1 MTTDPLPAP
10 HYAGFGRRFAAFVL
24 DWLFLTFVTGVY
36 ALLGGG
42 GTLAA
47 LLGVALALGGLPQDI
62 AGVVVAVVAVTV
74 VTVVVGAV
82 LIHGLYW
89 VLLTG
94 LAGATLGK
102 LALGL
107 RVVDEAG
114 GRPGL
119 ARAFMREVPGKFVS
133 KSALFLGYFWVLKDG
148 RKQAWHDKIAGTYVL
163 LIRP

>member
-1 MTTDPLPAP
+1 MTPNPAATP
-10 HYAGFGRRFAAFVL
+10 RYAGFGRRFAAFLL
-24 DWLFLTFVTGVY
+24 DALFLTFVTGVY
-36 ALLGGG
+36 ALLVSG

-47 LLGVALALGGLPQDI
+47 VLGIALVLGGLPQDI
-62 AGVVVAVVAVTV
+62 SGVVVAVVAVTV

-82 LIHGLYW
+82 LIYGLYW
-89 VLLTG
+89 VLMTG

-107 RVVDEAG
+107 RVVDETG

-119 ARAFMREVPGKFVS
+119 ARAFMREVPGKFLS
-133 KSALFLGYFWVLKDG
+133 KSGLYLGFFWVLKDG